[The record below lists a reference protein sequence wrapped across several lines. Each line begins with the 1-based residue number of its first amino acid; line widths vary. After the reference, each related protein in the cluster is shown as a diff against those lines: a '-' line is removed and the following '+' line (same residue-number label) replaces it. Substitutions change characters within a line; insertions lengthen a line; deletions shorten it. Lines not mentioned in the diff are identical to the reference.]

1 VLTGPGVRIEG
12 IVVDLV
18 AVFTF
23 DDIWVPP
30 DMVLHC
36 VGSRPL
42 ALLSRRSLTPEGLI
56 DVWGVGESGLGRG
69 GDSPF
74 PGGGGGGGGFG
85 GLGAAGRAVT
95 AVPAVRATATSWWRC
110 RVAATAGPA

>member
-1 VLTGPGVRIEG
+1 MAKKCFLMCFLLVLATTAEASPQVSEEQAGSALNPLDYDSLGAFPTAPGTYVFNTTGVPTLTGPGMRIEG

-30 DMVLHC
+30 DMVLNS

-42 ALLSRRSLTPEGLI
+42 ALLSRR
-56 DVWGVGESGLGRG
+56 GVTVE
-69 GDSPF
+69 
-74 PGGGGGGGGFG
+74 
-85 GLGAAGRAVT
+85 
-95 AVPAVRATATSWWRC
+95 
-110 RVAATAGPA
+110 